1 MDISSN
7 YGDAMSK
14 VSPGTFAPDISPQ
27 GPKTEPLPDDGTGVT
42 GAAGVTSFKDT
53 LSNMLGSVN
62 DQMTDAQQK
71 SQDFAMGKTH
81 DLEGTVKAVEE
92 AGLAMQMTMSV
103 RNKIMSAYTEIAQMQ
118 F

>member
-1 MDISSN
+1 MDINNSF
-7 YGDAMSK
+7 GDAMSK

-27 GPKTEPLPDDGTGVT
+27 GPKAEPLPDDQT
-42 GAAGVTSFKDT
+42 GAAGVASFKDT
-53 LSNMLGSVN
+53 LSDMLTRTN
-62 DQMTDAQQK
+62 DQMIDAQQK
-71 SQDFAMGKTH
+71 SEDYAMGKTN

-92 AGLAMQMTMSV
+92 AGLAMSMTMSV

>member
-1 MDISSN
+1 MDINNN

-27 GPKTEPLPDDGTGVT
+27 GPKAEPLPDDQTGI
-42 GAAGVTSFKDT
+42 AGVTSFKDT
-53 LSNMLGSVN
+53 LSNMLSSVN
-62 DQMTDAQQK
+62 DQITNAQQQ
-71 SQDFAMGKTH
+71 SEDYAIGKTH

-92 AGLAMQMTMSV
+92 AGLAMSMTMSV

>member
-1 MDISSN
+1 MDINSN

-27 GPKTEPLPDDGTGVT
+27 GPKAEPLPEDAT
-42 GAAGVTSFKDT
+42 GAVGGASFKDT
-53 LSNMLGSVN
+53 LSGMLNNVN
-62 DQMTDAQQK
+62 NQMTEAQQQSEDYATGK
-71 SQDFAMGKTH
+71 SH

-92 AGLAMQMTMSV
+92 AGLAMQMTLSV
-103 RNKIMSAYTEIAQMQ
+103 RNKIMSAYTGISQMQ

>member
-1 MDISSN
+1 MDINSN

-27 GPKTEPLPDDGTGVT
+27 GPKAEPLPDDQTGVA
-42 GAAGVTSFKDT
+42 GAASFKDT
-53 LSNMLGSVN
+53 LSNALNSVN
-62 DQMTDAQQK
+62 EQMTDAQQK
-71 SQDFAMGKTH
+71 SEDFAMGKTH